1 MSGRFLARLVVPVA
15 LGTALLV
22 QALYFQRTTSAVW
35 DEAIYLTAGLDF
47 YHHGRVER
55 FTNFGIAP
63 LPVMLSYLP
72 PALASSSDQVL
83 PPEFPRAILLAR
95 VTHLVVVGLPLVLLP
110 YFWMTRRRGLLAG
123 AAVGALLA
131 FSPLVIAFSAIAV
144 TDACF
149 AVAFLIAL
157 AAIDAHVRR
166 PGAKSVALV
175 GVAIGVALAAKYTAT
190 LLLPVALAA
199 FLYVE
204 RRQEAGRWTAG
215 WLRAAAR
222 ALGQIAAVGL
232 VALLLVWAMHGFAMA
247 RVLPDNWNP
256 PPSLRG
262 PVGAAMA
269 EISRVIMVPAPVRGI
284 VYQIEHASGGQQQF
298 LLGQKSTRGWWY
310 YYPLALLYKSTPAE
324 LLLAAL
330 LPFLLWRT
338 RRDMDAT
345 STLLALT
352 AAFVFVSVLP
362 SRLDIGVR
370 YVLVLYPLLALLA
383 VDRAASMS
391 PRGRW
396 IPAMLGMLVVL
407 QASSAV
413 AAAPRYLSYF
423 NRLFTPEGQAY
434 TRLVD
439 SNLDWGQDLPALGAA
454 LADRGADS
462 VVLAYFGV
470 APPQAYG
477 IRATPWDTPDEE
489 ALARPRWIAISAT
502 MLNGVYLRGDPFR
515 EFRRLRPDGRPGD
528 SFFFYDASNADVRQ
542 AMTYARSRIALQ
554 PCRDGATAPK
564 RSDSSYA
571 VVDHWYIRCTGR

>member
-1 MSGRFLARLVVPVA
+1 M
-15 LGTALLV
+15 
-22 QALYFQRTTSAVW
+22 
-35 DEAIYLTAGLDF
+35 
-47 YHHGRVER
+47 
-55 FTNFGIAP
+55 
-63 LPVMLSYLP
+63 
-72 PALASSSDQVL
+72 
-83 PPEFPRAILLAR
+83 PRAILLAR

-149 AVAFLIAL
+149 ALAFLIAL

-166 PGAKSVALV
+166 PGAKSLALV
-175 GVAIGVALAAKYTAT
+175 GVAIGVALAAKSTAT
-190 LLLPVALAA
+190 LLLPIALAA
-199 FLYVE
+199 FIYVE
-204 RRQEAGRWTAG
+204 RRQDAGRRTAG
-215 WLRAAAR
+215 WPRAAAR
-222 ALGQIAAVGL
+222 AFGQIAAVGL
-232 VALLLVWAMHGFAMA
+232 VALLLVWALHGFALA

-262 PVGAAMA
+262 PVGSAMA
-269 EISRVIMVPAPVRGI
+269 EISRAIMVPAPVRGI

-338 RRDMDAT
+338 RRDTDAT

-352 AAFVFVSVLP
+352 AAFVFVSVLS

-370 YVLVLYPLLALLA
+370 YVLVLYPLVALLA
-383 VDRAASMS
+383 VDRAASMR

-396 IPAMLGMLVVL
+396 VPAMLGVVVVL
-407 QASSAV
+407 QATSAV
-413 AAAPRYLSYF
+413 AALRYLSYF

-454 LADRGADS
+454 LAERGTDS

-470 APPQAYG
+470 ASPQSYG

-489 ALARPRWIAISAT
+489 ALTQSRWIAISAT

-515 EFRRLRPDGRPGD
+515 EFRRLRPSDHRPGPQFLPLRRVEARGAAGD
-528 SFFFYDASNADVRQ
+528 GVRPL
-542 AMTYARSRIALQ
+542 AHGAAAL
-554 PCRDGATAPK
+554 PRWSDGAQAQRLVLRRRGSLVRSLHRQITPNGTSVRVAPP
-564 RSDSSYA
+564 
-571 VVDHWYIRCTGR
+571 

>member
-1 MSGRFLARLVVPVA
+1 MTGRFLARLLVPVA
-15 LGTALLV
+15 LGAALLV
-22 QALYFQRTTSAVW
+22 QASYFQRTTSAVW

-72 PALASSSDQVL
+72 PALASSSDHVL

-110 YFWMTRRRGLLAG
+110 YFWMARRRGLLAG

-199 FLYVE
+199 FVYVE
-204 RRQEAGRWTAG
+204 RMQDAGRWTAG
-215 WLRAAAR
+215 WPRAAAR

-232 VALLLVWAMHGFAMA
+232 IALLLVWALHGFALA

-269 EISRVIMVPAPVRGI
+269 DISRAIMVPAPVRGI

-298 LLGQKSTRGWWY
+298 LLGQKSTRGWW
-310 YYPLALLYKSTPAE
+310 S
-324 LLLAAL
+324 
-330 LPFLLWRT
+330 
-338 RRDMDAT
+338 
-345 STLLALT
+345 
-352 AAFVFVSVLP
+352 
-362 SRLDIGVR
+362 
-370 YVLVLYPLLALLA
+370 
-383 VDRAASMS
+383 
-391 PRGRW
+391 
-396 IPAMLGMLVVL
+396 
-407 QASSAV
+407 
-413 AAAPRYLSYF
+413 
-423 NRLFTPEGQAY
+423 
-434 TRLVD
+434 
-439 SNLDWGQDLPALGAA
+439 
-454 LADRGADS
+454 
-462 VVLAYFGV
+462 
-470 APPQAYG
+470 
-477 IRATPWDTPDEE
+477 ATPWPCSTR
-489 ALARPRWIAISAT
+489 ARRPNCFWPRSCRSCS
-502 MLNGVYLRGDPFR
+502 G
-515 EFRRLRPDGRPGD
+515 GR
-528 SFFFYDASNADVRQ
+528 
-542 AMTYARSRIALQ
+542 
-554 PCRDGATAPK
+554 GATWT
-564 RSDSSYA
+564 RRR
-571 VVDHWYIRCTGR
+571 RCSH